1 MTTVDRSQKYGRWA
15 AMSTLHRSIVM
26 AYAFAV
32 VLFVAGEVISVGFD
46 SPAHILTILV
56 ISSFVGYVGIGQ
68 TLVILTGGIDLSIA
82 YLMNATAVFM
92 TGLVASHIAS
102 TDVVLVIVALGGAL
116 IGAVNGVGIVV
127 FNIPPLV
134 MTLGMN
140 SVLEGVVL
148 VYTNGTPTGNAPA
161 LIHYLVD
168 GRMGPVPVDLVVW
181 AVLAIVVG
189 VMLARTVFGRRIYA
203 VGNSFTSSYL
213 SGINVGRTLI
223 VTYMVAGFFT
233 GLAGMFLTG
242 YAGYSYLGMGDS
254 YLLPSIAVVVIGGAS
269 IVGGRGNYVGTIAGA
284 IVITVLT
291 TILTILNMPIAA
303 REIVYG
309 LVILGALLLYGR
321 ESGLKG

>member
-1 MTTVDRSQKYGRWA
+1 
-15 AMSTLHRSIVM
+15 M
-26 AYAFAV
+26 AYAFAI
-32 VLFVAGEVISVGFD
+32 VLFLVGELVSEGFD
-46 SPAHILTILV
+46 SPNHILTILV

-92 TGLVASHIAS
+92 TGLVASHIAP
-102 TDVVLVIVALGGAL
+102 TDVVLIIVALGGAL
-116 IGAVNGVGIVV
+116 VGFVNGIGIVF

-140 SVLEGVVL
+140 SVLEGIVL
-148 VYTNGTPTGNAPA
+148 VYTNGTPTGNAPIM
-161 LIHYLVD
+161 IHYLVD
-168 GRMGPVPVDLVVW
+168 GHIGPIPVDLLVW

-189 VMLARTVFGRRIYA
+189 VMLSLTVFGRRLYA
-203 VGNSFTSSYL
+203 VGNSVTGSYL

-223 VTYMVAGFFT
+223 GTYMIAGFFT
-233 GLAGMFLTG
+233 GIAGMLLTG
-242 YAGYSYLGMGDS
+242 FAGYSYLGMGDA

-284 IVITVLT
+284 IIITVLT

-303 REIVYG
+303 RDILYG
-309 LVILGALLLYGR
+309 VVILAALLLYGR
-321 ESGLKG
+321 ARSSQ